1 MALPFSYHQDLT
13 SSPMCRC
20 PSRWH
25 RVAMTAEVTGEKQRE
40 IKLYRDGELVNQ
52 AFTEN
57 ALVPL
62 SCPDSIILGTE
73 LHYMHCN

>member
-1 MALPFSYHQDLT
+1 
-13 SSPMCRC
+13 
-20 PSRWH
+20 
-25 RVAMTAEVTGEKQRE
+25 MTAEVTGEKQRE